1 MPTDSGGQKH
11 RGPYN
16 IGAVSTG
23 NRNAD
28 LLRDPEVAA
37 FVDALSRVRNPHRR
51 ALVEWL
57 VRELSRQ
64 KKEAGGPD
72 APPTSASRT

>member
-1 MPTDSGGQKH
+1 MSADARKTG

-16 IGAVSTG
+16 VADVSTG
-23 NRNAD
+23 DRNAD

-37 FVDALSRVRNPHRR
+37 FAAALKRIRDPHKR

-57 VRELSRQ
+57 VNELSRRQ
-64 KKEAGGPD
+64 KAQGP
-72 APPTSASRT
+72 